1 MKLVFDEDAWKQYLH
16 WQSHDR
22 EMLLRIN
29 MLIHEIQ
36 RDPISGI
43 GKPEPLRHVLA
54 GYWSRRITSRHRIV
68 YKVERDTLLIVQ
80 LRYHT

>member
-1 MKLVFDEDAWKQYLH
+1 MKLVFDEDAWKQYLY
-16 WQSHDR
+16 WQTHDH
-22 EMLLRIN
+22 ELLLRIN
-29 MLIHEIQ
+29 TLVREIQ
-36 RDPISGI
+36 RDPFTGI